1 MTSPHS
7 TGATEHFRKLYA
19 FGYHPTATRAA
30 LLLRISAYFSRSCG
44 APSTH
49 TYALCD
55 DITKELLSF
64 CVDTTQVLVVDV
76 ADARSDFTSSDVPT
90 CLVFDDG
97 PTSTYVAE
105 TAWSRTRPPQHYI
118 FASMCYRRAIN
129 WVTQCNNN
137 HANVK
142 KAGITVDMRDTHFDE
157 TRIEADFLNG
167 FSGLISLD
175 LSPLTNVTDFGCNF
189 LKGCSGLTSLNL
201 SGLANVS
208 AIQRGFLRGC
218 SGLIS

>member
-76 ADARSDFTSSDVPT
+76 ADTRLFDIITRSNAPT
-90 CLVFDDG
+90 CLVLDEG
-97 PTSTYVAE
+97 PEST
-105 TAWSRTRPPQHYI
+105 
-118 FASMCYRRAIN
+118 C
-129 WVTQCNNN
+129 
-137 HANVK
+137 
-142 KAGITVDMRDTHFDE
+142 
-157 TRIEADFLNG
+157 
-167 FSGLISLD
+167 
-175 LSPLTNVTDFGCNF
+175 
-189 LKGCSGLTSLNL
+189 
-201 SGLANVS
+201 
-208 AIQRGFLRGC
+208 
-218 SGLIS
+218 